1 MLTLKQII
9 QRTAGRRKES
19 AKYVRI
25 LQVKKGWDSLGRGYV
40 ASASYSTHIWNPLK
54 QKFVKNTTGPN
65 RKPRRYV
72 TVIVFL
78 DPRLHVISS
87 CSCADFK
94 YRWEVALNRK
104 QAAEIEYSNGEL
116 PVIRNP
122 SMRAAQCKHL
132 IALYW
137 KIEDQL
143 PKPKKNDQS
152 APINPP
158 TIGIPPSQQ
167 KKTIKPVVVK
177 APINVQRSVK
187 PGKKQSTAP
196 RPKTPPAKIT
206 TPVKPTRKPDVM
218 KPAPRSKSSKP
229 VSPPAMMKAPA
240 KPKPTPSKSGPAMM
254 RAPSKAKPATK
265 VAPKKVAPPVPAM
278 RAPAKAPARA
288 PTKPATRGPAM
299 MRAPSK

>member
-152 APINPP
+152 APIKPP
-158 TIGIPPSQQ
+158 EIGVPPSQQ
-167 KKTIKPVVVK
+167 QKLVKPVVVK
-177 APINVQRSVK
+177 KPVNVQRSVK

-196 RPKTPPAKIT
+196 RAKPPAKIT
-206 TPVKPTRKPDVM
+206 TPPVKPARKPDVM

-229 VSPPAMMKAPA
+229 VTPPARMTT
-240 KPKPTPSKSGPAMM
+240 KPKPAPSKSGPA
-254 RAPSKAKPATK
+254 RITPKAKPAAPK
-265 VAPKKVAPPVPAM
+265 AAPKKVAPPVPAM
-278 RAPAKAPARA
+278 RAKQAPPAA
-288 PTKPATRGPAM
+288 KPAAKPTTRGPAM
-299 MRAPSK
+299 MRAK